1 MKYTLI
7 LLLTITVSMSNG
19 QWMEQTSLINNSA
32 QKFSFIT
39 DDLGYSLG
47 TSASEQ
53 HILKT
58 SNGGALWTN
67 IELPDTNES
76 ISDFHFYEADHGV
89 IIYQTTSDPNE
100 PILLYQTIDDGI
112 SWTNITPDTIFS
124 QNWMPVVHFVNDNVG
139 FIGLGEVVY
148 KTTDG
153 GASWDEYIVNQP
165 SSGFTTYLI
174 QDIHFYDENNGI
186 MGFWDATFFYGG
198 AMFVTSNGGDTWK
211 ETYLPKMGT
220 VTGKVIHAS
229 ETTSYAAP
237 VKWGSYGYLEL
248 YKSTNSG
255 ATWDTIYL
263 PDSTIGSRV
272 SDYDF
277 YDENYG
283 VVVIEVD
290 FGNEYIVYSTIDGG
304 ETWIHCGNLDN
315 LGNQDQDIQ
324 ITENTG
330 YITGGFESFYKLNG
344 GYGGPLS
351 IKENEGYNPGVYPN
365 PVESGGVIYFKDGDN
380 FKDIRIINLLGET
393 VHICNLNNSSLHLPN
408 LLPGIYLIQTTND
421 ISNKTTRL
429 IVE

>member
-1 MKYTLI
+1 
-7 LLLTITVSMSNG
+7 MSTG

-47 TSASEQ
+47 TSTNDE
-53 HILKT
+53 HLLKT
-58 SNGGALWTN
+58 SNGGVSWTE
-67 IELPDTNES
+67 IQLPIANES

-89 IIYQTTSDPNE
+89 IIYQATSDPNV

-153 GASWDEYIVNQP
+153 GAIWDEYIVNQT
-165 SSGFTTYLI
+165 SSGFITHLI

-211 ETYLPKMGT
+211 ETYLPKAGT
-220 VTGKVIHAS
+220 VTGKVVQVS

-237 VKWGSYGYLEL
+237 VKWGSYGFLEL
-248 YKSTNSG
+248 YKTINSG
-255 ATWDTIYL
+255 ATWDTIYV
-263 PDSTIGSRV
+263 PDTTAGSKI

-290 FGNEYIVYSTIDGG
+290 FGNEYILYSTIDGG
-304 ETWIHCGNLDN
+304 ETWIYCGNLDN
-315 LGNQDQDIQ
+315 LGNQDIQ

-330 YITGGFESFYKLNG
+330 YITGGFESFYKLNE

-351 IKENEGYNPGVYPN
+351 IKENEDYNLVVYPN
-365 PVESGGVIYFKDGDN
+365 PAESGGVIYFKDVDSL
-380 FKDIRIINLLGET
+380 KDIQIINLLGET
-393 VHICNLNNSSLHLPN
+393 VHICNSNNSSLHLPN
-408 LLPGIYLIQTTND
+408 LLPGIYLIQTRND